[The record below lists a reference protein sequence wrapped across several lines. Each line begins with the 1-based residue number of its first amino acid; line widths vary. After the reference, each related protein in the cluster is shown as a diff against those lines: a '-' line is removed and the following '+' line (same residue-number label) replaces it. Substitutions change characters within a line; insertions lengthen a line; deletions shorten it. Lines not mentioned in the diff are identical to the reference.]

1 MSPDD
6 SAAIPP
12 IDPSSTTAGPVRP
25 TAGTDN
31 TLPID
36 PDSGAA
42 AGPADV
48 VTTSGPVRPTAG
60 STTAGPV
67 RPTGAA
73 SD

>member
-1 MSPDD
+1 MSPID

-12 IDPSSTTAGPVRP
+12 TDPSSTTAGPVRP

-31 TLPID
+31 ALPID

-48 VTTSGPVRPTAG
+48 ATTSGPVRPTAG

-67 RPTGAA
+67 RPTGGS